1 MNAVVGRD
9 IYARDC
15 VGAGCPEWS
24 WPACDDATAPATR
37 IARVKVALQRL
48 FESDEAALELNGAV
62 LTQDVVHTTW
72 KDPRIFSWDAP
83 PFTVTPVA
91 MVKNLAAQ
99 KLTRLVLLVPAD
111 ILKRGDNSIVLS
123 VNRECSSHLPNN
135 LR

>member
-1 MNAVVGRD
+1 MKRMTALLLLCLLLV
-9 IYARDC
+9 
-15 VGAGCPEWS
+15 S
-24 WPACDDATAPATR
+24 TACSHSY
-37 IARVKVALQRL
+37 V
-48 FESDEAALELNGAV
+48 ESDEAALELNGAV